1 MEKKSKRTSKKQF
14 ESYLKFL
21 ESSDLLRTGKLKPT
35 DEPKDVQN
43 IWEKMACEL
52 NACGDGPIRTTQEWK
67 KVFREWKSAVRKKAR
82 KQKELNANEQKLL
95 SLTGT
100 VAVTGFQQITE
111 IGAVVEPQ
119 DEPLG
124 TETINYNY
132 ELSDA
137 PLNDM
142 PNEEVLIV
150 EVENDADDMPCS
162 SKKGKRNKKTDNS
175 LLTAYQEGQE
185 SEREGLL
192 DIAKALNNIAE
203 GIHRCC
209 DLYERKNNI
218 SK

>member
-1 MEKKSKRTSKKQF
+1 MGLLEPPKSGRRCF
-14 ESYLKFL
+14 ESGRVLL
-21 ESSDLLRTGKLKPT
+21 E
-35 DEPKDVQN
+35 
-43 IWEKMACEL
+43 
-52 NACGDGPIRTTQEWK
+52 
-67 KVFREWKSAVRKKAR
+67 KKAR
-82 KQKELNANEQKLL
+82 EQKELNANEQKLL

-203 GIHRCC
+203 GI
-209 DLYERKNNI
+209 LVLLPLLKKNI